1 MVSRENKVI
10 AACIALALLVLY
22 VLSGTNT
29 LSSSS
34 ASAAVLLGIGVLLPT
49 LINEYLSRREGER

>member
-22 VLSGTNT
+22 VLSETNT
-29 LSSSS
+29 LSSPS
-34 ASAAVLLGIGVLLPT
+34 ASAVVLLGIGVLLPT
-49 LINEYLSRREGER
+49 LINEFLGRREGER